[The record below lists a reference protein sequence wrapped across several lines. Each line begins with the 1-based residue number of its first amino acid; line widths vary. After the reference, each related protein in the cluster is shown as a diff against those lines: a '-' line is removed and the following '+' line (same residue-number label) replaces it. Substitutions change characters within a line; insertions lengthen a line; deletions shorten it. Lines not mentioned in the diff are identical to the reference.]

1 MIIFNWHTMKTS
13 SVLRSP
19 KPLIELDDLFWQIH
33 CLEKKKRRLHR
44 KMMKVQYQT
53 QTEQIKLKSLQS
65 ARRDWMIFCIT
76 CIFTIAGIAWFVFQS
91 WMQLCV
97 VQS

>member
-1 MIIFNWHTMKTS
+1 MIIFNWPIMKPS
-13 SVLRSP
+13 SALRSP
-19 KPLIELDDLFWQIH
+19 KPLIELDDLSWKIH
-33 CLEKKKRRLHR
+33 CFEKKKRRLYR

-53 QTEQIKLKSLQS
+53 QMEQIKLKSQQS

-76 CIFTIAGIAWFVFQS
+76 CIFTIAGIAWIVYQS
-91 WMQLCV
+91 WMQLCA

>member
-1 MIIFNWHTMKTS
+1 MIIFNWPIMKPS

-19 KPLIELDDLFWQIH
+19 KPLVELEDLSWQIH

-44 KMMKVQYQT
+44 KMIKVQYQT
-53 QTEQIKLKSLQS
+53 QTEQIKLKSQQS

-76 CIFTIAGIAWFVFQS
+76 CISITTIIAWIVFQA
-91 WMQLCV
+91 WLQLSV
-97 VQS
+97 LQS